1 MSNGKIRG
9 ALNKMKT
16 GAGNLVSVDTPQRGN
31 RFDRLTEYFE
41 NHPVARYVVPIV
53 VLLLA
58 GTAVFFWTASI
69 REGQQS
75 VPEGFSVATP
85 SATGKESDGS
95 LGQAPGGKYELPME
109 GKLLEANQIA
119 PNAATG
125 EIVLPQTQ
133 DLLVFSGAFARVGF
147 SMTETASFQPWYV
160 NMKSYYMPFT
170 DMTGSGWSEDG
181 AHPGLDDTPQWASD
195 FSSPGRPALV
205 LNKTSTVVGIWADKE
220 LYDFQVNLEI
230 GADTPGGEGT
240 HLVRVALENTTTLF
254 DGRTTTD
261 NVTLEMVVACSPWV
275 GTEEGCRGFS
285 KGELAASSYSNSNAG
300 FWVYVNTDRYP
311 QPIHTD

>member
-1 MSNGKIRG
+1 MSGGKIRG
-9 ALNKMKT
+9 ALDKMKQ

-58 GTAVFFWTASI
+58 GTAVFLWTASI

-75 VPEGFSVATP
+75 IPEGFSIATP
-85 SATGKESDGS
+85 AATGKESDGS
-95 LGQAPGGKYELPME
+95 LGQAPGNKYQLPME

-119 PNAATG
+119 PNEATG
-125 EIVLPQTQ
+125 EIDLPQTQ

-147 SMTETASFQPWYV
+147 SMTETASFEKWYD
-160 NMKSYYMPFT
+160 NMKSYYMPFR
-170 DMTGSGWSEDG
+170 DMTGSGWSADN
-181 AHPGLDDTPQWASD
+181 AHPGWDDTPYWASD

-220 LYDFQVNLEI
+220 LYDFQVDLKI
-230 GADTPGGEGT
+230 GEETEGGAGT

-254 DGRTTTD
+254 DGRTTTE

-275 GTEEGCRGFS
+275 GTEDGCRGFT
-285 KGELAASSYSNSNAG
+285 KEELSAGSYSNSNSG
-300 FWVYVNTDRYP
+300 FWVYANTDRYS
-311 QPIHTD
+311 QPLHTK